1 MGSLMHAVPRLGG
14 LFCVAGVITA
24 GRIGIFLAFGL
35 LTVIVALIAVL
46 SLTGTFGRP
55 GTRTAAQTVLAILLG
70 RNQPHRQSV
79 LERPSGLRNVRAS
92 SQPDPR
98 P

>member
-24 GRIGIFLAFGL
+24 GRIGIILAFGL
-35 LTVIVALIAVL
+35 VSVIVALIAVL

-70 RNQPHRQSV
+70 RNQPQRQRA
-79 LERPSGLRNVRAS
+79 LERH
-92 SQPDPR
+92 PR
-98 P
+98 PRNIRAASRPSLKP